1 MTTAAPSAI
10 TVADGS
16 YTTTTTQQ
24 AMVEVRYDHRGRAS
38 AVQYGR
44 SRGWDTGCCVGRAN

>member
-1 MTTAAPSAI
+1 MTTAGVWAI